1 MKQKNV
7 PLRTCVICRGK
18 QAKQTLARFVLPSSA
33 TSALVSDPEQ
43 ILPGRGFYLCS
54 NDSCRTKFER
64 YKGWRKKRQGAP
76 HDEC

>member
-1 MKQKNV
+1 MKHKND
-7 PLRTCVICRGK
+7 PLRTCVICRVR
-18 QAKQTLARFVLPSSA
+18 QAKRTLARFVCPA
-33 TSALVSDPEQ
+33 PAAAALVPDPEQ
-43 ILPGRGFYLCS
+43 LLPGRGFYLCS